1 MEFMDRVIK
10 IIIADNEAG
19 EREKLKSLL
28 AGEADIQVVGEARD
42 GKECLD
48 MAVRQRPD
56 IVLVKQDLPV
66 ISGLDAAEKITAEM
80 PEIGVILILTGQ
92 EGEEVWHKM
101 LRAGIKEF
109 VTRPIAGDRLL
120 EEVRKVTNLQAKAAA
135 KKAGTPAVPV
145 EPEGPRRQIITV
157 TGPRGGCGKTVIASN
172 LAVALA
178 SASEKISLVD
188 LNLWGGDV
196 AMLLDLTPRRTL
208 GDLLPG
214 FGGIDYDV
222 VDSVMV
228 KHGSGVSVLAAPLM
242 GTFDG
247 TTLSR
252 YMVQSILEALR
263 EHYEC
268 TIVDTGYANLESTL
282 AAMDYADVILVVM
295 GMDLP
300 RLRDGKHYLKNLMA
314 ANYSKEKIRVVINR
328 SSGSKE
334 ISPAEVESILE
345 FPVAAQLPNDDA
357 LVSTSV
363 NLGQPFVV
371 SSPHKPVSRTLIT
384 LAESFTPGAEIA
396 PAKKRAGA
404 KWLSFLH

>member
-1 MEFMDRVIK
+1 MDRVIK
-10 IIIADNEAG
+10 IIIADNELG

-66 ISGLDAAEKITAEM
+66 ISGLDAAEKITTEM
-80 PEIGVILILTGQ
+80 PDIGVILILTGQ

-109 VTRPIAGDRLL
+109 MTRPIAGDRLL
-120 EEVRKVTNLQAKAAA
+120 EEVRKVSNLQAKAA
-135 KKAGTPAVPV
+135 KKTGAPAAPV
-145 EPEGPRRQIITV
+145 EPEGPQRQIITV
-157 TGPRGGCGKTVIASN
+157 TGPRGGCGKTVIACN

-178 SASEKISLVD
+178 GASEKIALVD

-228 KHGSGVSVLAAPLM
+228 KHASGVSVLAAPLM

-247 TTLSR
+247 TSLSR

-263 EHYEC
+263 EHNEC

-282 AAMDYADVILVVM
+282 AAMDYSDVILVVM

-334 ISPAEVESILE
+334 ISAAEVESILE

-384 LAESFTPGAEIA
+384 LAESFTSGAEIE
-396 PAKKRAGA
+396 PAKRQAGA
-404 KWLSFLH
+404 KWFSFLH